1 MRQVSFLTGVKP
13 EQQSFLP
20 ATPPQ
25 STRQRIEAMA
35 RLKDAKRNHALPTDD
50 APPLYDRQVDIE
62 DAIAIAKAR
71 R

>member
-1 MRQVSFLTGVKP
+1 
-13 EQQSFLP
+13 
-20 ATPPQ
+20 
-25 STRQRIEAMA
+25 MA